1 MTKKDNLFV
10 WLYGFTKQ
18 YAGLM
23 FVGVFFSLLVAGCE
37 IFSVY
42 ALEKFING
50 IFGEERKLAI
60 NLILYAVIIFVIGG
74 VANYFMI
81 KSSRTFAAV
90 SMAEMKSSFTRHMQ
104 KSLIKDIDSK
114 NTGQRISEFT
124 NNMNLI
130 ETFYSNF
137 INTYLHTPLMI
148 VVVCVYLLC
157 VNWKLL
163 LISICTMPISVW
175 ISKVVSNPMERYV
188 SSYFGKLGEA
198 NNIVK
203 ENVEGVEIVKSFIL
217 QNRFCTRYRHV
228 MKCAFKENM
237 KMARQESFMM
247 PFVIISYELPYIIC
261 AVAGGYLAT
270 RSSNFYVGDIVAFL
284 QLLSFLVN
292 PISQLSNIISELRK
306 VEGTAAEIKSFMENE
321 IEQGGEFLPDDSS
334 PAVEFNDVTFSYD
347 KDHRILNG
355 FSLKIEKNK
364 RIALVGESG
373 SGKSTVLNLISGFCF
388 PDSGN
393 VSVMGCPI
401 SPLNIGSSRKYIS
414 RVDQDIF
421 LFNDSI
427 RQNII
432 YGAEEI
438 DEVMFGDILEKSE
451 LNGFIK
457 ELPKGADTVLNE
469 NGKNVSGGQRQRIA
483 VARAFIKQAPILLL
497 DEPTASL
504 DDYTQEVIQRSIN
517 ELSKGRTTITVAHRL
532 STIKD
537 YDDIIV
543 LSNGEITERGTH
555 DELIA
560 LNGYYSRLYRES
572 GQNN

>member
-1 MTKKDNLFV
+1 
-10 WLYGFTKQ
+10 
-18 YAGLM
+18 
-23 FVGVFFSLLVAGCE
+23 
-37 IFSVY
+37 
-42 ALEKFING
+42 
-50 IFGEERKLAI
+50 
-60 NLILYAVIIFVIGG
+60 
-74 VANYFMI
+74 
-81 KSSRTFAAV
+81 
-90 SMAEMKSSFTRHMQ
+90 
-104 KSLIKDIDSK
+104 
-114 NTGQRISEFT
+114 
-124 NNMNLI
+124 
-130 ETFYSNF
+130 
-137 INTYLHTPLMI
+137 
-148 VVVCVYLLC
+148 
-157 VNWKLL
+157 
-163 LISICTMPISVW
+163 
-175 ISKVVSNPMERYV
+175 
-188 SSYFGKLGEA
+188 
-198 NNIVK
+198 
-203 ENVEGVEIVKSFIL
+203 
-217 QNRFCTRYRHV
+217 
-228 MKCAFKENM
+228 
-237 KMARQESFMM
+237 MARQESFMM

>member
-1 MTKKDNLFV
+1 
-10 WLYGFTKQ
+10 
-18 YAGLM
+18 
-23 FVGVFFSLLVAGCE
+23 
-37 IFSVY
+37 
-42 ALEKFING
+42 
-50 IFGEERKLAI
+50 
-60 NLILYAVIIFVIGG
+60 
-74 VANYFMI
+74 
-81 KSSRTFAAV
+81 
-90 SMAEMKSSFTRHMQ
+90 
-104 KSLIKDIDSK
+104 
-114 NTGQRISEFT
+114 
-124 NNMNLI
+124 
-130 ETFYSNF
+130 
-137 INTYLHTPLMI
+137 
-148 VVVCVYLLC
+148 
-157 VNWKLL
+157 
-163 LISICTMPISVW
+163 
-175 ISKVVSNPMERYV
+175 
-188 SSYFGKLGEA
+188 
-198 NNIVK
+198 
-203 ENVEGVEIVKSFIL
+203 
-217 QNRFCTRYRHV
+217 
-228 MKCAFKENM
+228 
-237 KMARQESFMM
+237 
-247 PFVIISYELPYIIC
+247 
-261 AVAGGYLAT
+261 
-270 RSSNFYVGDIVAFL
+270 
-284 QLLSFLVN
+284 
-292 PISQLSNIISELRK
+292 
-306 VEGTAAEIKSFMENE
+306 MENE